1 MLSVRIDSLHISH
14 TIHFSDS
21 GIVTDINSDGTFNVV
36 QLDSS
41 SHVEKNVKKEGFRLY
56 QVYNDGTPALYEQ
69 QPNNYVPITIV
80 HYIHSSARP
89 GLEIH
94 GHYEFIYDADENR
107 EIHEG
112 RAMMMYR
119 YAEDGEVNT

>member
-1 MLSVRIDSLHISH
+1 M
-14 TIHFSDS
+14 
-21 GIVTDINSDGTFNVV
+21 
-36 QLDSS
+36 
-41 SHVEKNVKKEGFRLY
+41 EKNVKKEGFRLY
-56 QVYNDGTPALYEQ
+56 QVYNAGTPALYEQ
-69 QPNNYVPITIV
+69 QPNHYVPITIV

-119 YAEDGEVNT
+119 YAEDGEHLNGGAVEVNLVRAKDGGGSEK